1 MQNDLSRRGP
11 TEIQLPDSVEQML
24 RVVAETAWRPS
35 DLHQLSS
42 IHGSFLGANDRP
54 QRWKTANMEDVLRKF
69 EQLGTEDQ
77 ALVQE
82 QPGEVAVA

>member
-1 MQNDLSRRGP
+1 MVYQVALQQK
-11 TEIQLPDSVEQML
+11 IQLPDSVEQML

-42 IHGSFLGANDRP
+42 IFPSYLGANDRP
-54 QRWKTANMEDVLRKF
+54 HRWKTAGMEDVLRKW
-69 EQLGTEDQ
+69 EQLSVEDQ
-77 ALVQE
+77 ALILE